1 MAFTPGNLRIITPPW
16 GEIKPTSPVV
26 RNIILIA
33 FVAGLLLPAIVIFIL
48 ESIDTRV
55 NSRADLESLHAPFV
69 GEIPE
74 SGKTNMALMRWR
86 RRWRDITGKES
97 AMEEAPKLL
106 VHAHGR
112 SVVNESFRM
121 VRSNLEFVIR
131 NAKNRV
137 VMVTSF
143 NPGSGKSFI
152 SYNLGAALAVKRK
165 ESRII
170 IIDLDLRR
178 ASLSRVV
185 NNRARGIA
193 DYLSEAV
200 DDVKPYIQPTECEGL
215 SILPVGTIPPNPS
228 ELLYSERL
236 QQLLDKLR
244 AEYDYILLDCPPIE
258 IVADTSIITP
268 LADVTLFVMRA
279 GLMDRRLLPDLNYM
293 YDTRRFNNLLVLLNG
308 TTAAGS
314 PYRRYVYSNYY
325 SKKE

>member
-1 MAFTPGNLRIITPPW
+1 
-16 GEIKPTSPVV
+16 
-26 RNIILIA
+26 
-33 FVAGLLLPAIVIFIL
+33 
-48 ESIDTRV
+48 
-55 NSRADLESLHAPFV
+55 
-69 GEIPE
+69 
-74 SGKTNMALMRWR
+74 
-86 RRWRDITGKES
+86 
-97 AMEEAPKLL
+97 
-106 VHAHGR
+106 
-112 SVVNESFRM
+112 
-121 VRSNLEFVIR
+121 
-131 NAKNRV
+131 
-137 VMVTSF
+137 MVTSF

>member
-1 MAFTPGNLRIITPPW
+1 
-16 GEIKPTSPVV
+16 
-26 RNIILIA
+26 
-33 FVAGLLLPAIVIFIL
+33 
-48 ESIDTRV
+48 
-55 NSRADLESLHAPFV
+55 
-69 GEIPE
+69 
-74 SGKTNMALMRWR
+74 
-86 RRWRDITGKES
+86 
-97 AMEEAPKLL
+97 MEEAPKLL